1 MKPEKKKVVV
11 DGVCVSYVEAGPDG
25 WVGAPLLLVHGFL
38 VHSATWSGVMPAL
51 AGRFRVLAPDLPGFG
66 DSDLPPEGSASFAK
80 MAAFLNRFCE
90 VLGVETAIVV
100 GHSMGGAI
108 SMVAC
113 SMYPH
118 RFVKGVFM
126 DAAAFPFKAPLKGR
140 IAKVPIIGGIIF
152 KHLYGWGMFQ
162 QYFRNDVF
170 HDPARIDMDRLRDFF
185 RAFELPGR
193 KAYMHGI
200 LSPLTDGTEVA
211 PHVAKVK
218 QPTLVIWG
226 AHDTLVPI
234 AIGHRLER
242 EIPGARLEIVKGSG
256 HPPQEECPEE
266 TARII
271 LDFLK

>member
-11 DGVCVSYVEAGPDG
+11 DGLSISYMEAGPEG
-25 WVGAPLLLVHGFL
+25 WVGSPLLLVHGFL
-38 VHSATWSGVMPAL
+38 VHSATWTSVMPSFAE
-51 AGRFRVLAPDLPGFG
+51 RFRVLAPDLPGFG
-66 DSDLPPEGSASFAK
+66 ESDMPPADGASFAK
-80 MAAFLNRFCE
+80 FAAFLNRFCE
-90 VLGVETAIVV
+90 VLGVQTAVV
-100 GHSMGGAI
+100 IGHSMGGAI
-108 SMVAC
+108 AIVAC

-140 IAKVPIIGGIIF
+140 IPKIPVIGGIIF

-170 HDPARIDMDRLRDFF
+170 HDPSRIDMDRLRDFY
-185 RAFELPGR
+185 RAFEMPGR
-193 KAYMHGI
+193 KAYMHRI
-200 LSPLTDGTEVA
+200 LPQVTDGTEVA

-218 QPTLVIWG
+218 QPTLVVWG
-226 AHDTLVPI
+226 AQDTLVPI
-234 AIGHRLER
+234 SIGHRLER
-242 EIPGARLEIVKGSG
+242 ELASTRLEIVKGSG

-266 TARII
+266 ASRVI